1 MRTTTR
7 NTGRAR
13 PAGDGWGGANA
24 REGCHLHAKRF
35 CGNWHFRHS
44 IGILLGCLLRSGWR
58 QRHMDPNILLQT
70 GSHFL
75 FNLSLA
81 GTGFIDAT
89 SIDLAQGTNIQVL
102 THTSPATYSNGPFKF
117 FSDGIS
123 ADCGHGGSSGGCGS
137 TLSFT
142 IDNFSGF
149 LFATTQFNN
158 MNIIA
163 AADALLTDCTGG
175 CTGPVGLTGDLTP
188 TPFAVPTPI
197 AGSGPLFISGLGG
210 LWALMRRRKKKLGL
224 DLPISRRQRRKSP
237 NKNWLRRK
245 PQLPVP
251 FL

>member
-1 MRTTTR
+1 MRK
-7 NTGRAR
+7 AQ
-13 PAGDGWGGANA
+13 
-24 REGCHLHAKRF
+24 
-35 CGNWHFRHS
+35 
-44 IGILLGCLLRSGWR
+44 GILAGLALLAMAGAAQTPAKAATFTQSDFAGTGTFGTASASCLDASCDQVGVNVS
-58 QRHMDPNILLQT
+58 MTPNILLQT

-81 GTGFIDAT
+81 GSGFIDAS

-123 ADCGHGGSSGGCGS
+123 ANCGNGGSSGGCGS

-163 AADALLTDCTGG
+163 AADVLLTDCTGG
-175 CTGPVGLTGDLTP
+175 CTGPVGLTGDLVP

-197 AGSGPLFISGLGG
+197 AGSGPLFVSGLAG
-210 LWALMRRRKKKLGL
+210 LWALMRRRKKRLGL
-224 DLPISRRQRRKSP
+224 DLPA
-237 NKNWLRRK
+237 
-245 PQLPVP
+245 
-251 FL
+251 

>member
-1 MRTTTR
+1 MKKKLLLLASVALLAAAPAKAATFTQSDFAG
-7 NTGRAR
+7 TGNFGTAS
-13 PAGDGWGGANA
+13 A
-24 REGCHLHAKRF
+24 
-35 CGNWHFRHS
+35 S
-44 IGILLGCLLRSGWR
+44 CLDASCDQVGVNVN
-58 QRHMDPNILLQT
+58 MDPNILLQT

-81 GTGFIDAT
+81 GSGFIDAT

-102 THTSPATYSNGPFKF
+102 THTSPASYSNGPFKF

-137 TLSFT
+137 TLSFI

-149 LFATTQFNN
+149 LFATTQFND

-197 AGSGPLFISGLGG
+197 AGSGPLFISGLAG
-210 LWALMRRRKKKLGL
+210 LWALMRRRKKRLGL
-224 DLPISRRQRRKSP
+224 DLPISKAAA
-237 NKNWLRRK
+237 
-245 PQLPVP
+245 
-251 FL
+251 

>member
-1 MRTTTR
+1 MKKLLLLATVAMLAAVPAKAATFTQSDFAG
-7 NTGRAR
+7 TGNFGTAS
-13 PAGDGWGGANA
+13 A
-24 REGCHLHAKRF
+24 
-35 CGNWHFRHS
+35 S
-44 IGILLGCLLRSGWR
+44 CLDASCDQVGVNVN
-58 QRHMDPNILLQT
+58 MDPNILLQT

-175 CTGPVGLTGDLTP
+175 CTGPVGLTGSLTP
-188 TPFAVPTPI
+188 TPFITPTPLPGAVWMFG
-197 AGSGPLFISGLGG
+197 AGMGG
-210 LWALMRRRKKKLGL
+210 LALLMRRKKKVAA
-224 DLPISRRQRRKSP
+224 QAAA
-237 NKNWLRRK
+237 
-245 PQLPVP
+245 
-251 FL
+251 

>member
-1 MRTTTR
+1 MKKLLLLAAVAMLAAVPAKAATFTQSDFAG
-7 NTGRAR
+7 TGNFGTAT
-13 PAGDGWGGANA
+13 A
-24 REGCHLHAKRF
+24 
-35 CGNWHFRHS
+35 S
-44 IGILLGCLLRSGWR
+44 CLDASCDQVGVNVN
-58 QRHMDPNILLQT
+58 MDPNILLQT

-102 THTSPATYSNGPFKF
+102 THTSPASYSNGPFKF

-123 ADCGHGGSSGGCGS
+123 ADCGNGGSSGGCGS

-163 AADALLTDCTGG
+163 AADVLLTDCTGG
-175 CTGPVGLTGDLTP
+175 CTGPVGLTGDLVPTPFITP
-188 TPFAVPTPI
+188 TPLPGAVWMFG
-197 AGSGPLFISGLGG
+197 AGMGG
-210 LWALMRRRKKKLGL
+210 LALLMRRKKK
-224 DLPISRRQRRKSP
+224 ITAQAAA
-237 NKNWLRRK
+237 
-245 PQLPVP
+245 
-251 FL
+251 